1 MNFYPIHHMKKKR
14 RQNWAVELWQAW
26 LCILQDL
33 WGIKTSMCN
42 IWKVYKKEEDDTFR
56 YDENDMIWWECTRY
70 DTFNENYAIILSA
83 GCLSHYPFIYYCLV
97 IFLWLLIVFVF
108 SLSSDIHPI
117 FFLFLPTLIHSFLSS
132 SLPIFLP
139 SFVPTSFPS
148 SLPSYLPSFL
158 LSFHFL
164 FFPSFFPLLLPSYLN
179 FLKNFLQGC

>member
-1 MNFYPIHHMKKKR
+1 MKKKR

-42 IWKVYKKEEDDTFR
+42 IWEVYKKEEDDTFR
-56 YDENDMIWWECTRY
+56 YDEKDMIWWECTRY
-70 DTFNENYAIILSA
+70 DTFNENYANRLSS

-117 FFLFLPTLIHSFLSS
+117 F
-132 SLPIFLP
+132 LP

-158 LSFHFL
+158 ISFHFL